1 LISDEERRFGATFRT
16 EIDVV
21 EWMGSELFVY
31 FPVQGSA
38 SSHEEMVQLANEL
51 DLETGGGDESQVVA
65 RLDASSNARE
75 GQEVELWLDAR
86 QIHLF
91 DPETGE
97 NLTADVERL
106 GDSAHGRS
114 G

>member
-1 LISDEERRFGATFRT
+1 V
-16 EIDVV
+16 DVV

-31 FPVQGSA
+31 FPVHGSA
-38 SSHEEMVQLANEL
+38 NAHGEMAQLANEL

-65 RLDASSNARE
+65 RLDAASNARE
-75 GQEVELWLDAR
+75 NQEVEIWLDAR

-91 DPETGE
+91 DPESGE

-106 GDSAHGRS
+106 GDHTRS
-114 G
+114 SGPS